1 MKIGKYELVFG
12 IKEFLVISVAFFA
25 SLGLLAFYASF
36 LSSSGPNYPSLDKLS
51 RFDTTTGAAVL
62 TSPKQFTAANCDVF
76 ISTPNKQITYVNT
89 IACEDIDK
97 TTVTKQQLLDFGNG
111 QKGTYTVV
119 ISSEETNEGT
129 SFSFTVN

>member
-1 MKIGKYELVFG
+1 MRIGNYELVFG

-25 SLGLLAFYASF
+25 SLGVLVLYTSF
-36 LSSSGPNYPSLDKLS
+36 LSSSGPQYPSLDKLS
-51 RFDTTTGAAVL
+51 RFDAVAGAAVL
-62 TSPKQFTAANCDVF
+62 TSTHQFSATDCDVF

>member
-1 MKIGKYELVFG
+1 MRIGNYELVFG
-12 IKEFLVISVAFFA
+12 IKEFLVISLAFFA

-36 LSSSGPNYPSLDKLS
+36 LSSSSPNYPSLDKLS
-51 RFDTTTGAAVL
+51 RFDATTGAAVL
-62 TSPKQFTAANCDVF
+62 TSPKQFTATNCDIF
-76 ISTPNKQITYVNT
+76 ISAPDKQIKYVNT

-111 QKGTYTVV
+111 QKGTYSV
-119 ISSEETNEGT
+119 IIFSENTSEGT